1 MNNKGVP
8 VLMVVWKFSRK
19 NLLLLGLAFLGTAF
33 LAAGIFTGEKENH
46 RPADSGYRR
55 VEGYPPLVYLP
66 DYTRGPAIRAG
77 AAILVEAVSGMIL
90 YAKNEHQRR
99 APASTTKILTA
110 VVALEK
116 GDLDDI
122 VTVSR
127 RAARTRGS
135 SLWLKPGDKLTLKE
149 LLEGTMLRSGN
160 DGSVALAEHIAGSER
175 NFVLMMNKKAKEIGA
190 LNSNF
195 QNPHGLRAPSHYSTA
210 YDLVRLTRYALHKPE
225 FARMVAAREEAVEWY
240 QGEKTRMVRNT
251 NRLLWSF
258 AGADGVKTGTTY
270 EAGYC
275 LVASATRDGRRF
287 ISVVLN
293 SPDRWG
299 ESARLLE
306 YGFNN
311 FTLELMAGPETPVAK
326 VEIPGGWP
334 KEVGVYPR
342 QPLMAV
348 IPKGEEEYVEKRV
361 YLYSKALVPPV
372 KPGTVAGEV
381 RFFFKGEEV
390 SRVDLIVMNR
400 VEKDSWR
407 RKLRRGIW

>member
-1 MNNKGVP
+1 
-8 VLMVVWKFSRK
+8 MVVWKFSRK
-19 NLLLLGLAFLGTAF
+19 NLLLLGLVFWGMVFFTA
-33 LAAGIFTGEKENH
+33 AMFTDKKENH
-46 RPADSGYRR
+46 RPVDSGYQL
-55 VEGYPPLVYLP
+55 VEGYPPLIYLP

-77 AAILVEAVSGMIL
+77 AAILVETVSGMIL

-116 GDLDDI
+116 GNLDDI

-127 RAARTRGS
+127 RAAQTGGS
-135 SLWLKPGDKLTLKE
+135 TLWLKPGDRLTLRE
-149 LLEGTMLRSGN
+149 LLEGTMLRSAN
-160 DGSVALAEHIAGSER
+160 DGSVALAEHIGGTER
-175 NFVLMMNKKAKEIGA
+175 NFVRMMNRKAREIGA

-210 YDLVRLTRYALHKPE
+210 YDLARITRYAMHKPE
-225 FARMVAAREEAVEWY
+225 FARLVATKEEAVEWY

-258 AGADGVKTGTTY
+258 AGADGVKTGTTN

-306 YGFNN
+306 YGFNH
-311 FTLELMAGPETPVAK
+311 FTLELMADVNQPVARVK
-326 VEIPGGWP
+326 IPGGWP
-334 KEVGVYPR
+334 QEVEIYPR
-342 QPLMAV
+342 RPLMAV
-348 IPKGEEEYVEKRV
+348 IPKGKEEEAEKKV
-361 YLYSKALVPPV
+361 YLYPEVLVPPL
-372 KPGTVAGEV
+372 KPGTAVGEMI
-381 RFFFKGEEV
+381 FLFKGEEV
-390 SRVDLIVMNR
+390 SAVDLIVTTR

-407 RKLRRGIW
+407 LKLRRKLW